1 SGTIEQFT
9 FAERQQLSS
18 PSSNE
23 CIWIFLGSGQD
34 LPGREAL
41 SGSLI
46 LEHGSRDFGLVW
58 FSVWG
63 ESELLRSWQLKYFAE
78 AQLWDWSELDRRRIS
93 QVRPWVDHEMTSEVM
108 PLELGLYDGIAEGKG
123 CYPGQEV
130 IERVIS
136 QGAPPRRLVLVAATG
151 AGASGEVSSTLSAS
165 SWIGDQGLVLVRKNM
180 ASVGERLSILEHGE
194 VTVVACSVG
203 SPGSSS

>member
-1 SGTIEQFT
+1 MQAIFRPKNTLNWVLQEFAGPDARDFLNRMTTVNVQQLRPSEGGLGFFLSASGKIRAQFFLGCVSEDRFVFEYDAGKNGEWISALSGTIEQFT

-78 AQLWDWSELDRRRIS
+78 AQLWDWSELDRRR
-93 QVRPWVDHEMTSEVM
+93 
-108 PLELGLYDGIAEGKG
+108 
-123 CYPGQEV
+123 
-130 IERVIS
+130 
-136 QGAPPRRLVLVAATG
+136 
-151 AGASGEVSSTLSAS
+151 
-165 SWIGDQGLVLVRKNM
+165 
-180 ASVGERLSILEHGE
+180 
-194 VTVVACSVG
+194 
-203 SPGSSS
+203 